1 MATIPALYCHIPF
14 CHTICPFCAFA
25 VHGNRAGLQRS
36 YLDALKEE
44 IARGAG
50 EFQAA
55 SQAVTSLYIGGGTPS
70 TLSLAAVDELL
81 HWIGSRFHFAAD
93 IEIAFEVNPE
103 DASAE
108 YLEGLCRAGVTRVS
122 IGLQSLDAAT
132 LTALK
137 RNHDARRGEDALAA
151 VRAAGPANYNADIM
165 FGVPAAPPGAFRR
178 DLERVAALRP
188 PHISLYGLDVE
199 PGTLF
204 ARDSAVRAWM
214 AGHEEAQA
222 AQYLMAS
229 EYLVSQGYR
238 HYEVSNFC
246 LPGHEGRQNLLVW
259 NGGNYLGF
267 GTGAHSHV
275 DGTRWQ
281 NHRHLRA
288 YLRDIAAGAP
298 PTASRETL
306 SGTQQANE
314 AMMLALRREEGLDV
328 RAWERRFSRPWGAA
342 REGIA
347 RRLQCEGKA
356 LWDGAT
362 LALTPRGFLLADAV
376 TAQLMLP

>member
-25 VHGNRAGLQRS
+25 VHGNRAGLQRP
-36 YLDALKEE
+36 YLDALKGE
-44 IARGAG
+44 IARTAG

-55 SQAVTSLYIGGGTPS
+55 SQTVTSLYIGGGTPS
-70 TLSLAAVDELL
+70 TLSLASVDELL
-81 HWIGSRFHFAAD
+81 AWIASLFHFAAD

-103 DASAE
+103 DASAA

-132 LTALK
+132 LTALH
-137 RNHDARRGEDALAA
+137 RNHDVRQGEDALAS
-151 VRAAGPANYNADIM
+151 VSAAGPANYNADLM
-165 FGVPAAPPGAFRR
+165 FGIPEAPPGAFRR

-204 ARDSAVRAWM
+204 SRDPGVNAWM
-214 AGHEEAQA
+214 AGHEESQA
-222 AQYLMAS
+222 EQYVMAS
-229 EYLVSQGYR
+229 DYLVSQGYR
-238 HYEVSNFC
+238 HYEISNFC

-259 NGGNYLGF
+259 DGGNYLGF

-275 DGTRWQ
+275 EGTRWQ

-288 YLRDIAAGAP
+288 YLRDIAAGAA
-298 PTASRETL
+298 PTAARETL
-306 SGTQQANE
+306 SVTQQANE

-328 RAWERRFSRPWGAA
+328 RTWERRFSRPWGAG
-342 REGIA
+342 RERIA
-347 RRLQCEGKA
+347 RQLQSEGKA

-362 LALTPRGFLLADAV
+362 LALTTRGFLLADAV
-376 TAQLMLP
+376 TAQLMEP